1 MNHLTTVLA
10 ARKTCVV
17 REATNLYTVD
27 TERRINKMGRDEEK
41 KWRSRGGHW
50 CMDDSIIQFT
60 TFNQSCTLMGSTTA
74 TRANNETEKHE
85 AITVF
90 FVDFLYINK
99 ASVKFFF
106 SHNKRAYLRHNNSQR
121 PMPAWNK
128 Q

>member
-90 FVDFLYINK
+90 FRGLSIYKQSLCKV
-99 ASVKFFF
+99 FFF
-106 SHNKRAYLRHNNSQR
+106 A
-121 PMPAWNK
+121 
-128 Q
+128 

>member
-1 MNHLTTVLA
+1 
-10 ARKTCVV
+10 
-17 REATNLYTVD
+17 
-27 TERRINKMGRDEEK
+27 
-41 KWRSRGGHW
+41 
-50 CMDDSIIQFT
+50 
-60 TFNQSCTLMGSTTA
+60 MGSTTA

-90 FVDFLYINK
+90 FVVFLYINK